1 MRNFTIIGAGL
12 FSLGL
17 TMMPFTAGA
26 DTVTTSAFLMEQI
39 RLGEAS
45 NRDDLVRQSLAR
57 LTLIDPDSSDVIA
70 AQLRLAL
77 RQGDQAQAR
86 QHLEKLH
93 GVAPDSEQYRQSAM
107 MLALTQQDTRQKLE
121 QARLQATA
129 GHYEEAK
136 KAYDELFHGEPP
148 TLDLAVEYWRLV
160 ARLPGQEPAAIQQLE
175 ALDKRYPGN
184 VNLRLTLARRLFSQD
199 RDTEGYGLLEKLAD
213 DPIGRGQAAGMW
225 MEMIKRM
232 TVSPQSIAQLNH
244 FRRLFQHNR
253 RTAGAGTPAKDAE
266 RSRLSSTT
274 ARAGKRRARC
284 QRQRDHRG
292 FE

>member
-1 MRNFTIIGAGL
+1 
-12 FSLGL
+12 
-17 TMMPFTAGA
+17 
-26 DTVTTSAFLMEQI
+26 MEQI

-45 NRDDLVRQSLAR
+45 NREDLVRQSLAR
-57 LTLIDPDSSDVIA
+57 LTLIDPDSPDVIA

-107 MLALTQQDTRQKLE
+107 MLTLTQQDTHQKLE

-129 GHYEEAK
+129 GRYEEAK
-136 KAYDELFHGEPP
+136 KAYDDLFHGEPP

-199 RDTEGYGLLEKLAD
+199 RDTEGYALLEKLAD

-244 FRRLFQHNR
+244 FRTVFADDPSATGAQQELERQQKCWTIPPIKHGC
-253 RTAGAGTPAKDAE
+253 AGWQASSKVPAAA
-266 RSRLSSTT
+266 RPSRI
-274 ARAGKRRARC
+274 
-284 QRQRDHRG
+284 
-292 FE
+292 